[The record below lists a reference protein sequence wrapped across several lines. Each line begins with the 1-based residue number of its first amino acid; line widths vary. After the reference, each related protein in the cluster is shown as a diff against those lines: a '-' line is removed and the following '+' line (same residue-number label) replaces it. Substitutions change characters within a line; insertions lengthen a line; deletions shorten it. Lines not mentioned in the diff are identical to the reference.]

1 MKASKKVSPKQ
12 AVANKVHELFGG
24 GRHVEVRG
32 TRVRGRFG
40 GYFIAECNIDDV
52 TIARARHRD
61 WRVAYKFLDV
71 EVEKV
76 FEQGIALV

>member
-12 AVANKVHELFGG
+12 AVANKVRELFGD
-24 GRHVEVRG
+24 GRPVEVRG
-32 TRVRGRFG
+32 TRVKGRFG
-40 GYFIAECNIDDV
+40 GYFLAECNVGDQ
-52 TIARARHRD
+52 TIARARHNN

-76 FEQGIALV
+76 FEQGVSLV